1 MESSNLNFNHF
12 IRRGF
17 QQLLI
22 VAMILLEISCL
33 KIGETAEPFPTKTS
47 MEMVLI
53 LAGDFLM
60 GIDGKDLDQRPLHE
74 VYLDAYWIDL
84 TEITNAQYLAC
95 VDDGGC
101 KPPGESQYYR
111 KQALS
116 NHPVAYVT
124 WFDARDF
131 CQWAGKR
138 LPTEAEWEKAA
149 RGTDGRIFPWGDTP
163 ANERLANYDD
173 NVNKTTP
180 VGSYP
185 AGASP
190 YGLQDMAG
198 NVWEWVNDWYS
209 IDYYRTSVRENPPG
223 PGMGDRKVLRG
234 GSWFSLVDIVL
245 RTHIRK
251 KRAPEIR
258 DYGTGFRCAFSAE

>member
-1 MESSNLNFNHF
+1 MSFDASRYKKFLQ
-12 IRRGF
+12 RGF
-17 QQLLI
+17 AQSLI
-22 VAMILLEISCL
+22 IATLLLEVSCV
-33 KIGETAEPFPTKTS
+33 KPSIGAEPFPTKTN
-47 MEMVLI
+47 MEMALI
-53 LAGDFLM
+53 PAGSFLM
-60 GIDGKDLDQRPLHE
+60 GINGQDLDQRPQHE
-74 VYLDAYWIDL
+74 VYLDAYWMDL
-84 TEITNAQYLAC
+84 TEVTNKQYLTC

-101 KPPGESQYYR
+101 KSPGEAQYYR
-111 KQALS
+111 DQELS

-124 WFDARDF
+124 WQDALDF
-131 CQWAGKR
+131 CRWAGKR

-149 RGTDGRIFPWGDTP
+149 RGSDGRIFPWGNSP

-209 IDYYRTSVRENPPG
+209 IDYYRMSVRENPPG
-223 PGMGDRKVLRG
+223 PETGDRKVLRG
-234 GSWFSLVDIVL
+234 GSWFSLADIVL

-258 DYGTGFRCAFSAE
+258 DYGTGFRCAFSAD